1 MASSAIA
8 KIHKYIE
15 ENEGKFIENL
25 REAVE
30 IPSVSCW
37 ADTRNDCFKMVEWT
51 EKRLKTLGFTTKI
64 HQQAT
69 HEVEGKTMQLPPIL
83 MGNLGKDP
91 AKKTLLI
98 YGHLDVQPAKL
109 SDGWDT
115 EPFKLVEKDGKL
127 YGRGSTDDK
136 GPVLGWLHA
145 IEAFQKTGQE
155 VPLNLKVVFECMEE
169 CGSEGLE
176 EMLVAHK
183 DTFLKDVDAVTIS
196 DNYWLGTETPCLTYG
211 LRGLS
216 YFMVEVECGT
226 KDLHSGVF
234 GGAVHE
240 AMTDLIWLLNQL
252 VDVKGKILIPGVL
265 DDVAPVTEGEE
276 KLYDDINFDLAAFKS
291 DCGVQGLTHPTC
303 KKSTLMSRWR
313 NPSLSIHGIEG
324 AFADPGAKTVIP
336 RKVIGKFSIRLVPNQ
351 HPDKIGKIV
360 KTYLEKK
367 WAERGSP
374 NKLNVS
380 MGHGGKPWVADHS
393 HANFDAAKKATESV
407 YGQKAVMTREGG
419 SIPITIT
426 FQEVT
431 GKNVMLL
438 PMGQSDDGAHSQ
450 NEKIGKRNYLLGTK
464 LFASYLLELAALK
477 DSF

>member
-1 MASSAIA
+1 MAEQTRA
-8 KIHKYIE
+8 KLCKYIE
-15 ENEGKFIENL
+15 DNQSKFVDTL

-37 ADTRNDCFKMVEWT
+37 ADTRKDCVRMVDWT
-51 EKRLKTLGFTTKI
+51 EGKLKALGFETEI
-64 HQQAT
+64 RQQAN

-83 MGNLGKDP
+83 LATLGKDP
-91 AKKTLLI
+91 SKKTLLI
-98 YGHLDVQPAKL
+98 YGHLDVQPAKT
-109 SDGWDT
+109 SDGWDY
-115 EPFKLVEKDGKL
+115 EPFKLTEDKGNL

-136 GPVLGWLHA
+136 GPVLGWVHA
-145 IEAFQKTGQE
+145 VEAFQKSG
-155 VPLNLKVVFECMEE
+155 VDIPVNIKAVFECMEE

-176 EMLVAHK
+176 ELLISLK
-183 DTFLKDVDAVTIS
+183 DTFLSDIDAVTIS
-196 DNYWLGTETPCLTYG
+196 DNYWLGTQTPCLTYG

-240 AMTDLIWLLNQL
+240 ALPDLIWLLNQL
-252 VDVKGKILIPGVL
+252 VDVKGTILIPGIL
-265 DDVAPVTEGEE
+265 DDVLKLTDAES
-276 KLYDDINFDLAAFKS
+276 KLYDEIDFDLGEFKK
-291 DCGVQGLTHPTC
+291 DCGIRGLTSPTC
-303 KKSTLMSRWR
+303 KKTTLMSRWR
-313 NPSLSIHGIEG
+313 NPALSVHGIEG
-324 AFADPGAKTVIP
+324 AFSDPGAKTVIP

-360 KTYLEKK
+360 KEYLEKK

-374 NKLNVS
+374 NKLIVS
-380 MGHGGKPWVADHS
+380 MGHGGKPWVADHA
-393 HANFDAAKKATESV
+393 HPNYVAAATATEQV
-407 YGQKAVMTREGG
+407 YGVKPILTREGG

-450 NEKIGKRNYLLGTK
+450 NEKISKRNYIEGTK
-464 LFASYLLELAALK
+464 LFVSYLLELGAQLK
-477 DSF
+477 